1 MPGIDASIPLRAGQG
16 LSQPINPLTMLQNVV
31 NLKSAQQNLLTQ
43 RAQGAA
49 GQDFQNAIGPD
60 GTLDTVKLNQNLA
73 NDPAASRA
81 AIATS

>member
-1 MPGIDASIPLRAGQG
+1 MPDIDASIPLRVGQG
-16 LSQPINPLTMLQNVV
+16 VAQPLNPLTMMRNVV
-31 NLKSAQQNLLTQ
+31 DLKSAQQNLLTQ
-43 RAQGAA
+43 RAEAAA
-49 GQDFQNAIGPD
+49 GQDFQGAIGPD